1 LNAAFGMGAAR
12 LSVTTSKPCSSSS
25 GARRSM
31 TAATALDTLSLS
43 DATALPRLQAHLLA
57 DRTALLTLMH
67 TTARYTNM
75 IEEAKCRV
83 EAQLQL
89 IGKRIGEYR
98 YHLAHNK
105 SAAEQTNLMVSTTR
119 RQKNTDR

>member
-1 LNAAFGMGAAR
+1 
-12 LSVTTSKPCSSSS
+12 
-25 GARRSM
+25 M